1 MVMIRWGI
9 SILSTTMFDKII
21 FWSLRH
27 GWAVLFMAGVVIVAG
42 IWSLATMKVDI
53 LPNINKPT
61 VAIFAEAEGFA
72 SEEVERLVMAPLEAA
87 VLGSP
92 GVDRVRGTASFG
104 LAIINAEFK
113 WGSDIYR
120 NRQIIQE
127 RISRTQ
133 L

>member
-1 MVMIRWGI
+1 MEAVAMVTKNNKTHM
-9 SILSTTMFDKII
+9 LNTII
-21 FWSLRH
+21 QWSLAHR
-27 GWAVLFMAGVVIVAG
+27 GAVLFIALLVMVGG
-42 IWSLATMKVDI
+42 SWSLATMNVDI